1 MIAVV
6 DIDGVLAD
14 VRHRLHHV
22 TGRPKNWPAFFA
34 GAVDDG
40 LLAEGER
47 TVRAL
52 AGAYEVVYLSGRPEH
67 LRAVTETWF
76 RKHGLP
82 AGRLL
87 LRREGDFRPSKIF
100 KVEALR
106 GLARTR
112 TVGLL
117 VDDDDRVLA
126 AARDAGFNVL
136 PATWMGGDRDLSAL
150 HEAQEED
157 GRT

>member
-1 MIAVV
+1 MPEEPMIAVV

-40 LLAEGER
+40 LLAAGER

-52 AGAYEVVYLSGRPEH
+52 AGASEVVYLSGRPEH
-67 LRAVTETWF
+67 LRAVTESWVL
-76 RKHGLP
+76 KQCLP

-87 LRREGDFRPSKIF
+87 LRPEGDGRSSKIF
-100 KVEALR
+100 KVEAL
-106 GLARTR
+106 
-112 TVGLL
+112 
-117 VDDDDRVLA
+117 
-126 AARDAGFNVL
+126 
-136 PATWMGGDRDLSAL
+136 
-150 HEAQEED
+150 
-157 GRT
+157 